1 MFAIY
6 WMCLTAS
13 LGLISIIEMNI
24 YDNSLSRR
32 LTATWSTNNSIKWFL
47 VLDKVVGRYYD
58 ILLVDSG
65 YESYP
70 T

>member
-1 MFAIY
+1 
-6 WMCLTAS
+6 
-13 LGLISIIEMNI
+13 MNI

-32 LTATWSTNNSIKWFL
+32 FTATWSTNNSIKWFL
-47 VLDKVVGRYYD
+47 ALEKVVGRYYD